1 MGLDMWVYRASRLT
15 DKELAAIEGLPLNEM
30 WSKDIH
36 TFVISEMEEEDKPM
50 YADII
55 PLCRIAKAD
64 VSYCDIAKMKE
75 DLGYKPETFAYICY
89 TSYKSNDAVDI
100 GLRIEGEEETKYIRD
115 INKDDYTI
123 HKKEDTYVVKMKE
136 LAYWRK
142 HYELQQ
148 ALYDD
153 YFSGIGHNII
163 NCGYHKLNRA
173 MFNDMI
179 RMDGQKQLKGK
190 RFTDKLFYHEW
201 Y

>member
-15 DKELAAIEGLPLNEM
+15 DKELASIEGLPLNEM

-55 PLCRIAKAD
+55 PLCRITTTDASYWNVAK
-64 VSYCDIAKMKE
+64 IKE
-75 DLGYKPETFAYICY
+75 DLGVNPDADAYISY
-89 TSYKSNDAVDI
+89 ISYKDDGVDI
-100 GLRIEGEEETKYIRD
+100 GLSVIGKEEIKYLRGINGE
-115 INKDDYTI
+115 DYTI
-123 HKKEDTYVVKMKE
+123 HKQEKTYVVKMKE

-153 YFSGIGHNII
+153 YFSGVGHSII

-173 MFNDMI
+173 MFNDII

-190 RFTDKLFYHEW
+190 RYTDKLFYHEW